1 MCRKLLLH
9 EFFGNPV
16 DWLFPKN
23 LQSFAASFFMS
34 QGDPQVSGSLLQ
46 KACLATFFE
55 MSIFWGERDNKKEDK
70 ARQLFLSGLWRFLV
84 VTAFFRN
91 DHPQT
96 NNFVNDV
103 TNHRKSGFMIGIR
116 TLYLLGEIC
125 AIKSRWRFVYFLE
138 RTFLK
143 VFHLLESFPS
153 FLLKKR
159 KSFSSFAIKIGSQR
173 ISVSKNSIPFFQEK
187 RY

>member
-1 MCRKLLLH
+1 
-9 EFFGNPV
+9 
-16 DWLFPKN
+16 
-23 LQSFAASFFMS
+23 MS
-34 QGDPQVSGSLLQ
+34 QGDPQVSVSLLQ

-103 TNHRKSGFMIGIR
+103 TNHRKSGFYDWNLNFAFGEFFQ
-116 TLYLLGEIC
+116 EIC
-125 AIKSRWRFVYFLE
+125 AIKSRWRPVYFLE
-138 RTFLK
+138 GTFLK
-143 VFHLLESFPS
+143 VFHLLGS
-153 FLLKKR
+153 FLSFLQKKWIT
-159 KSFSSFAIKIGSQR
+159 S
-173 ISVSKNSIPFFQEK
+173 
-187 RY
+187 

>member
-1 MCRKLLLH
+1 MK
-9 EFFGNPV
+9 FFGNSV

-103 TNHRKSGFMIGIR
+103 TNHRKSGFMIGI
-116 TLYLLGEIC
+116 
-125 AIKSRWRFVYFLE
+125 
-138 RTFLK
+138 
-143 VFHLLESFPS
+143 
-153 FLLKKR
+153 
-159 KSFSSFAIKIGSQR
+159 
-173 ISVSKNSIPFFQEK
+173 
-187 RY
+187 